1 METPV
6 PNLLGAGVF
15 LFPVAAIPLKPFPS
29 LPGKSWKAC
38 RFPLIFCEFILYFIM
53 KIVRII

>member
-1 METPV
+1 METLV

-15 LFPVAAIPLKPFPS
+15 SSPWRHSPLKPFSS

-38 RFPLIFCEFILYFIM
+38 RFPLIFCEFILYFII